1 VTAVARAEHANRV
14 LGSGSLAGF
23 AGFARVVAFRTARG
37 FMDAR
42 GWDLAASLAYAS
54 LISFVP
60 LVACITVL
68 SSTLFGDPGTGVLRL
83 IRLVVP
89 GLTRELARDIQA
101 LASQARS
108 VSGWASF
115 FFLFT
120 SLRMYFLLESAA
132 NALWGTTLKRRAL
145 KRLGVGIFFVVLG
158 PVAAGLGTSLLL
170 ESGAKFSEF
179 RFSGLFITCAILTLL
194 YWAIPV
200 AHVRWAPAAAA
211 GVLVGSAI
219 AFLKYELTRGVAA
232 LSGIS
237 RVYGSIS
244 AVVIL
249 VLALGIVWTLL
260 LLGVSFAHAL
270 QFRCELLAHDEP
282 EREARRGGPLD
293 EAVRLLTMLA
303 DAWHDGHAVALS
315 QLSDAVRRPEPEVA
329 ARLKL
334 LANAELVAVRRV
346 ESANASGDPFTPP
359 AGRSVGS
366 LLLELTRSPE
376 EISLYTVA
384 RALGESV
391 PRAVP
396 MGDDPTSVILRGIYR
411 RADREVRSVLQGT
424 SLRDVAR
431 PRRESKR
438 VPSGPAR

>member
-1 VTAVARAEHANRV
+1 VTAAAPSAHASPLSGN
-14 LGSGSLAGF
+14 GSRLESLWGF
-23 AGFARVVAFRTARG
+23 TRVVAARTVRG
-37 FMDAR
+37 YLDVR
-42 GWDLAASLAYAS
+42 GYDLAASLAYAS

-60 LVACITVL
+60 LVACVTVL
-68 SSTLFGDPGTGVLRL
+68 SSTLFSDPGNGILRL

-89 GLTRELARDIQA
+89 GLTRELVADIQQ
-101 LASQARS
+101 LATQARA
-108 VSGWASF
+108 VSGWAAF

-132 NALWGTTLKRRAL
+132 NALWGTTMQRRPL
-145 KRLGVGIFFVVLG
+145 KRLGVAIGFVVLG
-158 PVAAGLGTSLLL
+158 PVAAGLGTSLLI
-170 ESGAKFSEF
+170 ESGAKLSEF
-179 RFSGLFITCAILTLL
+179 HFSGLIVTCAILTLL

-200 AHVRWAPAAAA
+200 AHVRWGPASAA
-211 GVLVGSAI
+211 GILVGTAI
-219 AFLKYELTRGVAA
+219 AFIKYELTKGVAA

-249 VLALGIVWTLL
+249 VLALGVVWTLL
-260 LLGVSFAHAL
+260 LAGVSFAHAL

-293 EAVRLLTMLA
+293 EAVRMLSLLA
-303 DAWHDGHAVALS
+303 DAWHSGRWVPLS
-315 QLSDAVRRPEPEVA
+315 VLSDEVRRPEPDVA
-329 ARLKL
+329 ARLKQLASAGL
-334 LANAELVAVRRV
+334 LRASRGDGPAANEDALTT
-346 ESANASGDPFTPP
+346 SGGV
-359 AGRSVGS
+359 GRP
-366 LLLELTRSPE
+366 LLYRLARSPE

-396 MGDDPTSVILRGIYR
+396 IGDDPTALILRGIYR

-431 PRRESKR
+431 PRREPKR
-438 VPSGPAR
+438 RPAT